1 MVTHAKR
8 DFGIF
13 EVRQD
18 LFADR
23 SPAGDSVDAG
33 GFLFQQ
39 RYDKSKRR
47 ESGKKEPLH
56 RRHRNYGI
64 PERSIAPSSLPKQE
78 LARGSS
84 STAVA
89 FA

>member
-1 MVTHAKR
+1 MVTHVKR

-13 EVRQD
+13 EIRQD

-23 SPAGDSVDAG
+23 SPAGDSVNAG

-39 RYDKSKRR
+39 RYDKRKRR

-84 STAVA
+84 SKAVA

>member
-1 MVTHAKR
+1 MLTLTKR

-13 EVRQD
+13 EVRQN

-23 SPAGDSVDAG
+23 SPAGASDDAG
-33 GFLFQQ
+33 GFHCQQ

-47 ESGKKEPLH
+47 QSGKEPLH
-56 RRHRNYGI
+56 RRHRNDVV

-78 LARGSS
+78 LSRSS
-84 STAVA
+84 AASAVT

>member
-23 SPAGDSVDAG
+23 GPAGDSVDAG

-47 ESGKKEPLH
+47 ESGKEPLQ

-64 PERSIAPSSLPKQE
+64 PERSIAPSNLPKQE

-84 STAVA
+84 SPAVA

>member
-1 MVTHAKR
+1 MLMHAKR

-13 EVRQD
+13 EVRQN

-23 SPAGDSVDAG
+23 LPAKTPDNNG
-33 GFLFQQ
+33 GFHCQQ

-47 ESGKKEPLH
+47 ESGKEPLH
-56 RRHRNYGI
+56 RLHRNDVV

-78 LARGSS
+78 LSRSS
-84 STAVA
+84 APPVVA